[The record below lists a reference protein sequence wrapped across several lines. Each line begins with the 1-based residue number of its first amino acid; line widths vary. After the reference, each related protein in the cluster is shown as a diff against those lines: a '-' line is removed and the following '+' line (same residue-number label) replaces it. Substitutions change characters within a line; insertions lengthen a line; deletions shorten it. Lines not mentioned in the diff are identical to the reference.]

1 MTVRDAL
8 NAAME
13 EEMIRDEKVFIL
25 GEEVARYNG
34 AYKVCCHA
42 FSRSSTLIAHSSR
55 SPRVCSTSSVRSVSS
70 TRQSRKWAL
79 LGSQSAPHYLVCA
92 QCTFFLHAAAYPPLN
107 VYFL

>member
-34 AYKVCCHA
+34 AYKVCCLA
-42 FSRSSTLIAHSSR
+42 FFMFGLLSRS
-55 SPRVCSTSSVRSVSS
+55 
-70 TRQSRKWAL
+70 
-79 LGSQSAPHYLVCA
+79 
-92 QCTFFLHAAAYPPLN
+92 
-107 VYFL
+107 